1 LDRSRLGTFTGDVCY
16 FLEIEAEAVDPGQ
29 PTSAVRSTV
38 WERSM
43 IGVAPKGLWPAVTA
57 IARVASPRLRLYE
70 HYDSDERLKEAL
82 IGFHRQWW
90 SRLGR
95 SLRRLDDC
103 LPDLDDAER
112 QLAELAGVRA
122 AHDYLG
128 ELGALA
134 AEAGLDRIPMVGTP
148 PVVMVG
154 YLPSGI
160 AQAHRFVWQLD
171 KALMWEAVPVRAKGS
186 LPPVERP
193 TFVALAGFGAP
204 IPAVDTSIA
213 GTDARWNPRT
223 ELLADA
229 RGRLPDETGLARET
243 IETELARIAD
253 EGGYKFPDTSTQR
266 GGIWRLDR
274 DAHWV
279 WWRIR
284 RRWTFAQIAQEWDR
298 LYPGDIQL
306 QARVDDQ
313 VAPESEVELAH
324 EPWLMTTP
332 ADAIGLVRKAV
343 TTFARRSRVDVT
355 TGPGRRA
362 RPAQSSLPTSRT
374 HE

>member
-1 LDRSRLGTFTGDVCY
+1 
-16 FLEIEAEAVDPGQ
+16 
-29 PTSAVRSTV
+29 
-38 WERSM
+38 M
-43 IGVAPKGLWPAVTA
+43 IKRAAKGLWPAVTA
-57 IARVASPRLRLYE
+57 IERVASPRLRLYE
-70 HYDSDERLKEAL
+70 YYDRDDRLLEAL
-82 IGFHRQWW
+82 IGFHGEWW

-112 QLAELAGVRA
+112 QLAKLAGVGPA
-122 AHDYLG
+122 EDYFR

-148 PVVMVG
+148 PVVIAG

-160 AQAHRFVWQLD
+160 AQAHRFLWHVD
-171 KALMWEAVPVRAKGS
+171 KALIWEAAPAGAKES
-186 LPPVERP
+186 LPPVRRP
-193 TFVALAGFGAP
+193 TFVSLASFGTP
-204 IPAVDTSIA
+204 IPAVDMSIA

-229 RGRLPDETGLARET
+229 RRRLRDETGLAREA
-243 IETELARIAD
+243 IEADLSRIAD
-253 EGGYKFPDTSTQR
+253 EGAYQFPDTSTLR
-266 GGIWRLDR
+266 SGIWRLDR

-284 RRWTFAQIAQEWDR
+284 RRWTYAQIAREWDR
-298 LYPGDIQL
+298 LYPADIQL
-306 QARVDDQ
+306 QAREDDLQ
-313 VAPESEVELAH
+313 AREDDEVARGREVELAH
-324 EPWLMTTP
+324 ELWLMTTP
-332 ADAIGLVRKAV
+332 ADAVGLVRKAV
-343 TTFARRSRVDVT
+343 TTFARRARVDVT

-362 RPAQSSLPTSRT
+362 RPAQSSFPTSRT